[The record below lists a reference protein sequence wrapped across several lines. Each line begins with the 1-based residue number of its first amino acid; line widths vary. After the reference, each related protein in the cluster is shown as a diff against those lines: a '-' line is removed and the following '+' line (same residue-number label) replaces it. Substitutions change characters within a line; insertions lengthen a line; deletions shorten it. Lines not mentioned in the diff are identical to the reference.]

1 MILLPP
7 AVSLALYIA
16 SVRAVSL
23 DGPARTSFNLPVPVL
38 PANQKGAFI
47 FDRPDHVD

>member
-7 AVSLALYIA
+7 LSDSALYIA
-16 SVRAVSL
+16 SARTVSL